1 MPEPDALDAAQARIA
16 ALEAELARAR
26 KALNESRSRYR
37 LIVNSIVDYA
47 IIATDLDGRITLWTE
62 SASTLFGWSE
72 QAMIGR
78 SIEDIFTEA
87 DILAKVPA
95 AAMRAALAS
104 SSTRQERWHR
114 RADGLHFFA
123 SGEVMVLRDDSDALA
138 GFLHILRDRTE
149 ERRIQHELEAS
160 RERLD
165 YALNSSSL
173 VGTWDWD
180 VVNDLVYAD
189 DKFRAFLGLPASA
202 ATGALP
208 IERFL
213 SGVHADDRETVRKRI
228 MAAKVSGQAFA
239 LEFRTIDRA
248 GGVHWASAQGRCF
261 HDALGNPIRFPG
273 AIIDITQEK
282 RRRNM
287 QAALL
292 RLGDEGVD
300 QLGDSI
306 DYSMRS
312 LAIIGE
318 TLELGQAGYTAIS
331 DDGQYFAVTAQ
342 WTDGTSPP
350 IPSSGKIGRV
360 ERLLVDRLTQA
371 GTLVVEDVHLH
382 PATRENTEIWQGLNV
397 ASMID
402 MAVVENGRVR
412 IILFLFSSRPRNWD
426 EEELSFV
433 RDILNRA
440 WTYSRRRLAERRLI
454 ETETRLRLA
463 QEAAEIGTLDYRP
476 LSAAFE
482 MDERCRAIFGIAGT
496 AEPTFPGDLLG
507 AIAPEDCPAVQA
519 QVEKALGSAA
529 ESLLDLQFRTFN
541 RVDGGIRHVRL
552 EAQTVAEDGRVVRFV
567 GAVHDVTEERTAQER
582 QALMTRELRH
592 RVKNTLAMVEALAG
606 LTMRRAATPQE
617 GIAAFVGR
625 LTALR
630 EAHEIL
636 TTTSWTSAPLRAV
649 VDRIMAGRDVTKAK
663 RIHYGGPDVHLSA
676 RQSLALSLTL
686 FEMLSNAIRHGSLSG
701 DTGTVDLGW
710 SVSMTPSGPHL
721 RMSWTE
727 RGGPPVQAPRR
738 LGLGLKLIRQSL
750 PVEIG
755 GTVELTFPPDGASLV
770 IEAPVHLG
778 PDEAEDRQAASLRL
792 DRADNP

>member
-16 ALEAELARAR
+16 ALEAELALAR

-62 SASTLFGWSE
+62 SASMLFGWSE
-72 QAMIGR
+72 QTMVGR

-114 RADGLHFFA
+114 RADGMHFFA

-189 DKFRAFLGLPASA
+189 DKFREFFGLPTSA
-202 ATGALP
+202 ATGPLP
-208 IERFL
+208 VERFL
-213 SGVHADDRETVRKRI
+213 AGVHPDDRETTRSRI
-228 MAAKVSGQAFA
+228 MGAKVSGQPFA
-239 LEFRTIDRA
+239 LEYRTIDRS
-248 GGVHWASAQGRCF
+248 GDVHWVSAQGRCF
-261 HDALGNPIRFPG
+261 HDALGIPIRFPG

-292 RLGDEGVD
+292 RLGDEGVE
-300 QLGDSI
+300 QLGDAV
-306 DYSMRS
+306 DYSARS

-318 TLELGQAGYTAIS
+318 TLELGQAGYAAIT
-331 DDGQYFAVTAQ
+331 DDDRYFAVTAQ
-342 WTDGTSPP
+342 WTDGNSPP
-350 IPSSGKIGRV
+350 IPSSGKIGRI
-360 ERLLVDRLTQA
+360 ERRLVDRLTQD

-382 PATRENTEIWQGLNV
+382 PATRDNIEVWQGLNV
-397 ASMID
+397 AAMID
-402 MAVVENGRVR
+402 MAVVEDGRVR

-426 EEELSFV
+426 AEQLAFV

-440 WTYSRRRLAERRLI
+440 WTYSRRRLAERQLI

-476 LSAAFE
+476 LSGAFD
-482 MDERCRAIFGIAGT
+482 MDERCRAIFGIAET
-496 AEPTFPGDLLG
+496 AEPTFPDDLLG
-507 AIAPEDCPAVQA
+507 SITPEDCPAVKA
-519 QVEKALGSAA
+519 QVEKALASAA

-552 EAQTVAEDGRVVRFV
+552 EAQTVAEEGRVVRFV
-567 GAVHDVTEERTAQER
+567 GAVHDVTEERTGQEK

-592 RVKNTLAMVEALAG
+592 RVNNTLAMVEGLAG

-617 GIAAFVGR
+617 GLEAFVAR
-625 LTALR
+625 LAALR

-649 VDRIMAGRDVTKAK
+649 VDRIMADRDVTK
-663 RIHYGGPDVHLSA
+663 RIHYGGPDVPLSA

-701 DTGTVDLGW
+701 DTGTVDLNW

-721 RMSWTE
+721 RMSWKE
-727 RGGPPVQAPRR
+727 HGGPAVQPPRR
-738 LGLGLKLIRQSL
+738 FGLGLKLIRQSL

-778 PDEAEDRQAASLRL
+778 QDEAEDR
-792 DRADNP
+792 

>member
-1 MPEPDALDAAQARIA
+1 MPEPEAPDPAQARIA
-16 ALEAELARAR
+16 ALEAELALAR

-78 SIEDIFTEA
+78 SIEEIFTEA
-87 DILAKVPA
+87 DILAKVPS

-114 RADGLHFFA
+114 RADGMHFFA

-165 YALNSSSL
+165 YALNSSAL

-189 DKFRAFLGLPASA
+189 DKFRDFFGLPTSA
-202 ATGALP
+202 ATGPLP

-213 SGVHADDRETVRKRI
+213 DGVHPEDRETARTRI
-228 MAAKVSGQAFA
+228 MAAKISGQPFT
-239 LEFRTIDRA
+239 LEYRTIDRM
-248 GGVHWASAQGRCF
+248 GDVHWVSAQGRCF
-261 HDALGNPIRFPG
+261 HDALGDPIRFPG

-292 RLGDEGVD
+292 RLGDEGVE

-306 DYSMRS
+306 DYSVRS

-318 TLELGQAGYTAIS
+318 TLELGQVGYAAIT

-342 WTDGTSPP
+342 WTDGVSPA
-350 IPSSGKIGRV
+350 IPPHGKIGRI
-360 ERLLVDRLTQA
+360 ERRLVDRLTQD

-382 PATRENTEIWQGLNV
+382 PATRENMEFWQGLSV
-397 ASMID
+397 AAMIN
-402 MAVVENGRVR
+402 MAVVEDGRVR

-426 EEELSFV
+426 EEELAFV

-463 QEAAEIGTLDYRP
+463 QEAADIGTLDYRP
-476 LSAAFE
+476 LSGAFD
-482 MDERCRAIFGIAGT
+482 MDERCRAIFGVAGT
-496 AEPTFPGDLLG
+496 AEPIFPDDLLG
-507 AIAPEDCPAVQA
+507 SIAPEDCPVLRV
-519 QVEKALGSAA
+519 QVEKALGSGT

-541 RVDGGIRHVRL
+541 RVDGGIRHIRL
-552 EAQTVAEDGRVVRFV
+552 EAQTVAEEGRVVRFV
-567 GAVHDVTEERTAQER
+567 GAVHDVTEERTAQDR

-606 LTMRRAATPQE
+606 LTMRRAATPRE
-617 GIAAFVGR
+617 GLAAFVAR
-625 LTALR
+625 LAALR

-649 VDRIMAGRDVTKAK
+649 VDRIMAGRDATKAK
-663 RIHYGGPDVHLSA
+663 RIRYGGPDVHLSA

-686 FEMLSNAIRHGSLSG
+686 FEMLSNAMRYGSLSG
-701 DTGTVDLGW
+701 GTGTVDLGW

-721 RMSWTE
+721 RMIWKE
-727 RGGPPVQAPRR
+727 RGGPTVQPPRR
-738 LGLGLKLIRQSL
+738 FGLGLKLIRQSL

-755 GTVELTFPPDGASLV
+755 GTVDLTFPPDGASLV

-778 PDEAEDRQAASLRL
+778 PDEAENRGDGPPRDAAER
-792 DRADNP
+792 P

>member
-1 MPEPDALDAAQARIA
+1 MPGPDALEQARSRIA
-16 ALEAELARAR
+16 ALEAELALVR
-26 KALNESRSRYR
+26 KALGESRSRYR

-62 SASTLFGWSE
+62 SAAMLFGWSE
-72 QAMIGR
+72 QAMVGR
-78 SIEDIFTEA
+78 SIEDIFTES

-95 AAMRAALAS
+95 AAMRAALAT

-114 RADGLHFFA
+114 RADGMHFFA

-189 DKFRAFLGLPASA
+189 DKFRDFFGLPTSA
-202 ATGALP
+202 ATGPLP
-208 IERFL
+208 IDRFL
-213 SGVHADDRETVRKRI
+213 DGVHPDDRETTRNRI
-228 MAAKVSGQAFA
+228 MGAKASGQAFA
-239 LEFRTIDRA
+239 LEYRTIDRN
-248 GGVHWASAQGRCF
+248 GDVHWVSAQGRCF

-292 RLGDEGVD
+292 RLGDEGVE

-306 DYSMRS
+306 DYSVRS

-318 TLELGQAGYTAIS
+318 TLELGQAGYAVITE
-331 DDGQYFAVTAQ
+331 DDQYFSVTAQ
-342 WTDGTSPP
+342 WNDDVSPP
-350 IPSSGKIGRV
+350 LPERGRIGWV
-360 ERLLVDRLTQA
+360 ERRLVDRLTQD
-371 GTLVVEDVHLH
+371 GTMVVEDVHLH
-382 PATRENTEIWQGLNV
+382 PATRENMEFWQGLNV
-397 ASMID
+397 ASMIN
-402 MAVVENGRVR
+402 MAVIENSRVR
-412 IILFLFSSRPRNWD
+412 IILFLFSSRPRKWD
-426 EEELSFV
+426 EEELAFV

-463 QEAAEIGTLDYRP
+463 QEAADIGTLDYRP
-476 LSAAFE
+476 LSGAFD
-482 MDERCRAIFGIAGT
+482 MDARCRAIFGVGET
-496 AEPTFPGDLLG
+496 AEPAFPGDLLG
-507 AIAPEDCPAVQA
+507 SIAPEDCPEVQT
-519 QVEKALGSAA
+519 QVEKALASNE
-529 ESLLDLQFRTFN
+529 ESFLDLQFRTFN
-541 RVDGGIRHVRL
+541 RLDGGIRHVRL
-552 EAQTVAEDGRVVRFV
+552 EAQTVAERGRVVRLV
-567 GAVHDVTEERTAQER
+567 GAVHDVTEERTAQDK

-606 LTMRRAATPQE
+606 LTMRRAATPRE
-617 GIAAFVGR
+617 GLDAFVAR
-625 LTALR
+625 LAAMR
-630 EAHEIL
+630 DAHEIL

-649 VDRIMAGRDVTKAK
+649 VDRILARHDATKAGRI
-663 RIHYGGPDVHLSA
+663 RYLGPDVHLSA

-686 FEMLSNAIRHGSLSG
+686 FEMLSNATRHGSLSG
-701 DTGTVDLGW
+701 ESGTVDLEW

-721 RMSWTE
+721 HMSWKE
-727 RGGPPVQAPRR
+727 RGGPPVRAPRR
-738 LGLGLKLIRQSL
+738 FGLGLKLIRQSL
-750 PVEIG
+750 PMEIG
-755 GTVELTFPPDGASLV
+755 GTVELDYPPVGASLV
-770 IEAPVHLG
+770 IDAPVHLG
-778 PDEAEDRQAASLRL
+778 PDDPEQ
-792 DRADNP
+792 